1 MHTLEHTFV
10 KLKKF
15 WIKYSI
21 PIDKVGFKWYNV
33 FIGTKPMKNINLRRN
48 TMYAYINSGYN
59 RIMCCCI
66 SSRTREMAYGC
77 SGIVVIKP

>member
-1 MHTLEHTFV
+1 
-10 KLKKF
+10 
-15 WIKYSI
+15 
-21 PIDKVGFKWYNV
+21 
-33 FIGTKPMKNINLRRN
+33 MKNINLRRN